1 MKHLRIIEEIQ
12 RTPWAMTIPSFR
24 AMLSVV
30 EGIDLKDTDH
40 KYFHILQET
49 ERDQALDVFGRP
61 IHGAHYASVNTNVG
75 YLMIDGPI
83 TPRATVFNDI
93 SGMTS
98 LDVLTSDFQKLEA
111 NPFIDTIVMLF
122 DSPGGVAQGLSD
134 FNSVVR
140 NSKKKT
146 IAYTWMAASAAYWM
160 ASAADEIVSS
170 PDGIVGSIGTVAT
183 VRDYRKADEKRGIQ
197 TFEIV
202 STQSPKKRPD
212 PSTPEGRD
220 VIQELVDQFANEF
233 IMAVASNRNTTDEDV
248 LKYYGNGA
256 MVLARNA
263 LTAGMIDSIQ
273 PADVFAQSVVKK
285 VISYQIP
292 NETYSASAEVNNQ
305 PTKVEGT
312 TMNIEKLKAEHR
324 DVFDEV
330 VASAKAEERERI
342 KSIEALA
349 DKLDKPLPKVK
360 EAVRAAIDKKKFD
373 QDVTENSMAGEL
385 LAVITGAQAQAME
398 EVANPRREAAQNAKH
413 ISNAT
418 PKEVEAKNPNA
429 ANDEQIE
436 RMIAASKAEG
446 RIQ

>member
-30 EGIDLKDTDH
+30 DGIDLKDTDR

-61 IHGAHYASVNTNVG
+61 IQGAHYASVNINVG

-233 IMAVASNRNTTDEDV
+233 IMAVAFNRNTTEEDV

-429 ANDEQIE
+429 ANEEQIE
-436 RMIAASKAEG
+436 RMLAASKAEG